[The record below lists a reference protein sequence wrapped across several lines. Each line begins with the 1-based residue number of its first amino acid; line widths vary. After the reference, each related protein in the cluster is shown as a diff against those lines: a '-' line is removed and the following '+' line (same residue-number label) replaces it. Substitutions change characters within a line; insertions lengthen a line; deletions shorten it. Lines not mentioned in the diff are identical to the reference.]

1 MGFRMQDLMIDVWPG
16 WPGRGLEL
24 ANDQC
29 TCARSAGGQPEAGMI
44 EPPEEP
50 DDPGDAPVCL
60 ETILPTGDC
69 PPDMDALAADLAR
82 LRAELRRDLGQG
94 ASTIR

>member
-24 ANDQC
+24 ANERC
-29 TCARSAGGQPEAGMI
+29 TCAASAGGQPEIGNI
-44 EPPEEP
+44 DDLPDEPEP
-50 DDPGDAPVCL
+50 DGGPVCL
-60 ETILPTGDC
+60 ETMLPSGDC

-82 LRAELRRDLGQG
+82 LQTELRRELGQG